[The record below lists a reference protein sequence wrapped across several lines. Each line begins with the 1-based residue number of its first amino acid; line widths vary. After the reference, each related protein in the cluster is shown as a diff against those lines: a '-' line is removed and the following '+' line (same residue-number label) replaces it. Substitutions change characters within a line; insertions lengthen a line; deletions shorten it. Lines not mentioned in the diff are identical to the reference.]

1 MKFSKL
7 VVVSLILMQVVACK
21 SEQKKQAEI
30 IDITLE
36 ELSAIENAQIVDVRT
51 PEEYANGYILNAINI
66 NVKSTE
72 FLTETEALD
81 KSKAVV
87 VYCMAGVRSSAA
99 AEQLLEAGFT
109 NIYNYKG
116 GFGDWSDQGQP
127 ITELK

>member
-30 IDITLE
+30 IDISLE
-36 ELSAIENAQIVDVRT
+36 ELTAIENAQIVDVRT